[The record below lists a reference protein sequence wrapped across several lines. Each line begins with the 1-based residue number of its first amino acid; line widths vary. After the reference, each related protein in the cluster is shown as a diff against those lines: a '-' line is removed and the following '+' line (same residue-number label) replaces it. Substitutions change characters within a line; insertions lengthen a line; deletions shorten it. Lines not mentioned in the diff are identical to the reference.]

1 MAKKNTTGK
10 PALWAS
16 ASPRKPSGGRKTE
29 LLRALNTAAAS
40 LQRSAHSEDDVFEA
54 FRAQICGCGLA
65 GIITLL
71 DEDDETL
78 ILRSVAQLSR
88 VISRLERLTGLT
100 AEGFRFPLADA
111 ESHRKVVETGKPVC
125 VTAPNLVVERSI
137 PAIAQP
143 FARFILEVFGQSS
156 WIFAPLISDGR
167 VRGVVGIAGAD
178 LTAEDMDGVEAFAN
192 QVAVALHNAR
202 LFAALQRTEARYRRL
217 FESATDGIIIIDPDT
232 LLILEANTRALEM
245 CGYSQSEA
253 VNLPISTL
261 ITPDLL
267 KDAERFFIAL
277 RQQGEANFEFSMR
290 RPNGT
295 SWLMQCSTSLFE
307 ANGRRLIQGVIRDIT
322 GLKHEEEGLRR
333 RAEELARL
341 HEAERS
347 AREQAETLRDVSR
360 VMSSSLDRNEI
371 IILILGQIKRV
382 LKFDTASV
390 LLSGDEGKTA
400 LVAGVGYEN
409 ERMTSQAAG
418 DLLKT
423 SAILSQMS
431 RDLQP
436 VTIPDVRLH
445 PDWIWVPGAEHV
457 RSFLAVPIISR
468 GKMIGALMADSLQTG
483 AYGNEQAHMAQSLAQ
498 HIAIAIENASLFE
511 QVATERR
518 RLSLLY
524 SVSRELASTLDVD
537 DILYRAITLTCQ
549 TLDGS
554 IGYAFLYIPK
564 ENRLS
569 LRAQFGSEEST
580 VTILDEQIGL
590 APGEGL
596 AGWVA
601 EHLQPINLPDVT
613 QDPRWVN
620 VPGVK
625 AEVHSAIIAPIL
637 SGERLLGILTVLHQQ
652 VKAFSDDHLALLQG
666 TCQQMALAL
675 SSADRYQQIQSL
687 VDRLAAEQHNLE
699 SLIERLPSGVIVL
712 DADYC
717 LLAANPLGRK
727 VLLAM
732 GGCEMGQVLSH
743 FGPYPMADIT
753 ARHTQS
759 LPVEVTVEGP
769 PRLLLEVEAR
779 SIGDRSPQ
787 WVLTVRDITTE
798 RENLARTQMQERLA
812 TVGQLAAGIAHDFNN
827 IMAAI
832 LVYADLLTSDTS
844 LPLASRERLH
854 IIQQQVQ
861 RAASLIRQILDFS
874 RRSVMEQSSLD
885 LLPFIKEL
893 DKLLARVLPENIR
906 LELEYQNENYLV
918 NADPTRL
925 QQAFM
930 NLALNARDAMPQGGY
945 LNFKL
950 SRLQI
955 KADQASPSSELPPG
969 DWVHIVVADT
979 GQGIPPE
986 TLPHIWE
993 PFFTTKPVGQG
1004 TGLGLSQVYGII
1016 KQHGGTIDVVSLV
1029 GEGTRFNIYLPALTV
1044 PGEEGMSSEAP
1055 ARFDGTGKTVLVVED
1070 DQVTRDAIQS
1080 LLKVYN
1086 FWVLTATNGS
1096 EAIRIYKQMG
1106 TIITMV
1112 VTDLVMPEMGGVAL
1126 YHALQEQ
1133 HPGVKVLFI
1142 TGHPLEEN
1150 SHALLEKGNVHW
1162 LQKPFSAKDFGVAMQ
1177 ALLAEELTNPQN

>member
-1 MAKKNTTGK
+1 
-10 PALWAS
+10 
-16 ASPRKPSGGRKTE
+16 
-29 LLRALNTAAAS
+29 
-40 LQRSAHSEDDVFEA
+40 
-54 FRAQICGCGLA
+54 
-65 GIITLL
+65 
-71 DEDDETL
+71 
-78 ILRSVAQLSR
+78 
-88 VISRLERLTGLT
+88 
-100 AEGFRFPLADA
+100 
-111 ESHRKVVETGKPVC
+111 
-125 VTAPNLVVERSI
+125 
-137 PAIAQP
+137 
-143 FARFILEVFGQSS
+143 
-156 WIFAPLISDGR
+156 
-167 VRGVVGIAGAD
+167 
-178 LTAEDMDGVEAFAN
+178 
-192 QVAVALHNAR
+192 
-202 LFAALQRTEARYRRL
+202 
-217 FESATDGIIIIDPDT
+217 
-232 LLILEANTRALEM
+232 
-245 CGYSQSEA
+245 
-253 VNLPISTL
+253 
-261 ITPDLL
+261 
-267 KDAERFFIAL
+267 
-277 RQQGEANFEFSMR
+277 
-290 RPNGT
+290 
-295 SWLMQCSTSLFE
+295 
-307 ANGRRLIQGVIRDIT
+307 
-322 GLKHEEEGLRR
+322 
-333 RAEELARL
+333 
-341 HEAERS
+341 
-347 AREQAETLRDVSR
+347 
-360 VMSSSLDRNEI
+360 
-371 IILILGQIKRV
+371 
-382 LKFDTASV
+382 
-390 LLSGDEGKTA
+390 
-400 LVAGVGYEN
+400 
-409 ERMTSQAAG
+409 
-418 DLLKT
+418 
-423 SAILSQMS
+423 
-431 RDLQP
+431 
-436 VTIPDVRLH
+436 
-445 PDWIWVPGAEHV
+445 
-457 RSFLAVPIISR
+457 
-468 GKMIGALMADSLQTG
+468 
-483 AYGNEQAHMAQSLAQ
+483 
-498 HIAIAIENASLFE
+498 
-511 QVATERR
+511 
-518 RLSLLY
+518 
-524 SVSRELASTLDVD
+524 
-537 DILYRAITLTCQ
+537 
-549 TLDGS
+549 
-554 IGYAFLYIPK
+554 
-564 ENRLS
+564 
-569 LRAQFGSEEST
+569 
-580 VTILDEQIGL
+580 
-590 APGEGL
+590 
-596 AGWVA
+596 
-601 EHLQPINLPDVT
+601 
-613 QDPRWVN
+613 
-620 VPGVK
+620 
-625 AEVHSAIIAPIL
+625 
-637 SGERLLGILTVLHQQ
+637 
-652 VKAFSDDHLALLQG
+652 
-666 TCQQMALAL
+666 
-675 SSADRYQQIQSL
+675 
-687 VDRLAAEQHNLE
+687 
-699 SLIERLPSGVIVL
+699 
-712 DADYC
+712 
-717 LLAANPLGRK
+717 
-727 VLLAM
+727 
-732 GGCEMGQVLSH
+732 
-743 FGPYPMADIT
+743 
-753 ARHTQS
+753 
-759 LPVEVTVEGP
+759 
-769 PRLLLEVEAR
+769 
-779 SIGDRSPQ
+779 
-787 WVLTVRDITTE
+787 
-798 RENLARTQMQERLA
+798 MQERLA

>member
-1 MAKKNTTGK
+1 MAKSN
-10 PALWAS
+10 S
-16 ASPRKPSGGRKTE
+16 SRKPSTGRKNE

-54 FRAQICGCGLA
+54 FCAQIRGVGLV

-71 DEDDETL
+71 DEDEKTL
-78 ILRSVAQLSR
+78 ILRAIAQPSR
-88 VISRLERLTGLT
+88 LISRLERLTGLT
-100 AEGFRFPLADA
+100 ARGFRFPLA
-111 ESHRKVVETGKPVC
+111 EVEVHRVVIETGKPIFI
-125 VTAPNLVVERSI
+125 NGHDLIFERSI
-137 PAIAQP
+137 PVLARP
-143 FARFILEVFGQSS
+143 FTELILKTFGGAA
-156 WIFAPLISDGR
+156 WIVAPLISDGR
-167 VRGVVGIAGAD
+167 SRGVVGISADD
-178 LTAEDMDGVEAFAN
+178 LTTQDIDSVEAFAN
-192 QVAVALHNAR
+192 HVAVALHNAR

-232 LLILEANTRALEM
+232 RSILEANKRALEM
-245 CGYSQSEA
+245 CGFSQAE
-253 VNLPISTL
+253 VDNLPIDTL

-267 KDAERFFIAL
+267 EESRQFFHNL
-277 RQQGEANFEFSMR
+277 RQQGEATFEFPMH
-290 RPNGT
+290 RPDGT
-295 SWLMQCSTSLFE
+295 PWLMHCATSLFE
-307 ANGRRLIQGVIRDIT
+307 ANGRTLVQGVIHDIT
-322 GLKHEEEGLRR
+322 GRKQEDEALRR
-333 RAEELARL
+333 RAEELTRL

-347 AREQAETLRDVSR
+347 EREQAETLRDVSR

-371 IILILGQIKRV
+371 IPLILGQIKRV

-400 LVAGVGYEN
+400 LVAGVGYDN

-418 DLLKT
+418 DLLKK
-423 SAILSQMS
+423 SAILAQMS

-436 VTIPDVRLH
+436 VTIPDVRSH

-468 GKMIGALMADSLQTG
+468 GKMIGALMADSIHTG
-483 AYGNEQAHMAQSLAQ
+483 AYGKEQAHMAQALAQ
-498 HIAIAIENASLFE
+498 HIAIAFENASLFE
-511 QVATERR
+511 QVTTERR

-537 DILYRAITLTCQ
+537 DILYRAIALTCQ
-549 TLDGS
+549 ALDGS
-554 IGYAFLYIPK
+554 IGYAFLYVPK
-564 ENRLS
+564 DNRLS
-569 LRAQFGSEEST
+569 LRAQYGIEESSI
-580 VTILDEQIGL
+580 TILDEQIGL

-601 EHLQPINLPDVT
+601 EHRQPINLPDVT

-625 AEVHSAIIAPIL
+625 DEVHSAIIAPIL
-637 SGERLLGILTVLHQQ
+637 SGERLLGILTVLHQE
-652 VKAFSDDHLALLQG
+652 VKAFSEDHLAVMQG
-666 TCQQMALAL
+666 TCQQVALAL

-687 VDRLAAEQHNLE
+687 VDRLADEQHNLE
-699 SLIERLPSGVIVL
+699 ILIERLPSGVIVL

-717 LLAANPLGRK
+717 LQAANPLGRK
-727 VLLAM
+727 VLLAL
-732 GGCEMGQVLSH
+732 GGCETGQALLY
-743 FGPYPMADIT
+743 FGSISLGDLT
-753 ARHTQS
+753 ARHAQS
-759 LPVEVTVEGP
+759 LPVEIAIEGP
-769 PRLLLEVEAR
+769 PRLLLEVEVR
-779 SIGDRSPQ
+779 SIGGISSQ
-787 WVLTVRDITTE
+787 WVLTLRDITAE

-832 LVYADLLTSDTS
+832 LVYADLLTADTG
-844 LPLASRERLH
+844 LPQVSRERLH

-874 RRSVMEQSSLD
+874 RRSVMEQSTLD

-893 DKLLARVLPENIR
+893 DKLLARVLPENIQ
-906 LELEYQNENYLV
+906 LELDYQNETYLV

-930 NLALNARDAMPQGGY
+930 NLALNARDAMPQGGC

-950 SRLQI
+950 GRLQI
-955 KADQASPSSELPPG
+955 KADEPSPAPELPAG

-979 GQGIPPE
+979 GQGIPPDI
-986 TLPHIWE
+986 LPHIWE

-1016 KQHGGTIDVVSLV
+1016 KQHGGAIDVASQV
-1029 GEGTRFNIYLPALTV
+1029 GEGARFNIYLPALAA
-1044 PGEEGMSSEAP
+1044 PGEEGMGADAP

-1070 DQVTRDAIQS
+1070 DQVTREAIQS

-1086 FWVLTATNGS
+1086 FWVLTAPNGF
-1096 EAIRIYKQMG
+1096 EAIKIYKQMG
-1106 TIITMV
+1106 KVITMV

-1126 YHALQEQ
+1126 YHALHEQ
-1133 HPGVKVLFI
+1133 HPDVKVLII
-1142 TGHPLEEN
+1142 TGHPLEED
-1150 SHALLEKGNVHW
+1150 SQALLEKGNVHW
-1162 LQKPFSAKDFGVAMQ
+1162 VQKPFSAKEFGQAMQ
-1177 ALLAEELTNPQN
+1177 ALLVEG